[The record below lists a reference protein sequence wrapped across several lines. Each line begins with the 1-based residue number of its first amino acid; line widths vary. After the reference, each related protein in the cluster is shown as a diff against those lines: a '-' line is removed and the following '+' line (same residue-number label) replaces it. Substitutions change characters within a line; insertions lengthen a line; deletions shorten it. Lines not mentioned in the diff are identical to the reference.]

1 MKTLK
6 LALLIAA
13 SLLLASCSSSDS
25 VFPGEAPAAGG
36 VPPSGGME
44 PAYGK
49 GGGRNNFAATLP
61 QDAQQEM
68 SVLTD

>member
-1 MKTLK
+1 
-6 LALLIAA
+6 
-13 SLLLASCSSSDS
+13 
-25 VFPGEAPAAGG
+25 
-36 VPPSGGME
+36 ME